1 MPLQIQRTEVEYIDL
16 KMYQFEDLKM
26 EFVHLA
32 KLFSRPQIFKFSN

>member
-26 EFVHLA
+26 EFVYLA